1 MNACAKW
8 ALPIWRA
15 NLDFQIPVSWYGV
28 LTYLCKYITKPDER
42 SAGGDALLKL
52 DKHEPTSSATG

>member
-15 NLDFQIPVSWYGV
+15 NLDFQIPTSWFGV
-28 LTYLCKYITKPDER
+28 LTYLTKYITKDEPR
-42 SAGGDALLKL
+42 SAGGNALLSL
-52 DKHEPTSSATG
+52 DKNEPTSSATG